1 MSETITVGGLD
12 IRIEN
17 RRVGEDGGLSM
28 KVMAEVEGAQVQLLR
43 FDIFDKKP
51 HYHYAPDGVNIHYD
65 LDPLTCEDGVA
76 WVMTQL
82 HGKLP
87 AMISK
92 AGYEALAGK
101 VDHQAVV
108 AALPDIEKQWRAL
121 G

>member
-17 RRVGEDGGLSM
+17 RRVGQDGGLSM
-28 KVMAEVEGAQVQLLR
+28 RVLGESDGAQVQLLR

-51 HYHYAPDGVNIHYD
+51 HYHYAPDGKNIEYD

-82 HGKLP
+82 HSKLP

-92 AGYEALAGK
+92 AGYNALAGR

-108 AALPDIEKQWRAL
+108 AALPSIEKQWRAL
-121 G
+121 A